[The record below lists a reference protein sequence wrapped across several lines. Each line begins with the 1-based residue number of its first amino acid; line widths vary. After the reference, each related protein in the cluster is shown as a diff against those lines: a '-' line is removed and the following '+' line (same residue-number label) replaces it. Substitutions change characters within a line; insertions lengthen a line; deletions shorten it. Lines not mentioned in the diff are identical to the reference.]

1 MRGDSQAERMTSGP
15 PDEPASGPGIA
26 VTQKRGSESGT
37 FRNLAIGASIG
48 WVTLP
53 ILVITD
59 GAARYVGGGDSIVV
73 PVAWAGIAGAVVG
86 ALTRAAGLGRV
97 GLVAV
102 VAGALSGALLPYLVI
117 APVLGLGTI
126 EVGAI
131 DHYSILFGRYLPVA
145 VAAVSGSILG
155 SVIAAR
161 SSVRMPLR
169 PAPSLVVGLVFL
181 ALWFTAWAF
190 WALALSPRA
199 V

>member
-15 PDEPASGPGIA
+15 PDEPAGGPGIA
-26 VTQKRGSESGT
+26 VTQNRRPESGT
-37 FRNLAIGASIG
+37 IRNLAIGASIG
-48 WVTLP
+48 WVALP
-53 ILVITD
+53 LLAITD
-59 GAARYVGGGDSIVV
+59 DAARYVSGEGSAI
-73 PVAWAGIAGAVVG
+73 PIAWAGIAGAVVG

-131 DHYSILFGRYLPVA
+131 DHYSVLFGRYLPVA

-169 PAPSLVVGLVFL
+169 PAPSLVVGLVVL
-181 ALWFTAWAF
+181 ALWLISWAF
-190 WALALSPRA
+190 WALALSPRT

>member
-48 WVTLP
+48 CVTLP

-59 GAARYVGGGDSIVV
+59 GAARYVGGGDSIV

-86 ALTRAAGLGRV
+86 VLIGASGLGRS

-102 VAGALSGALLPYLVI
+102 VAGALSGALLPYLVV

-126 EVGAI
+126 DLGAI
-131 DHYSILFGRYLPVA
+131 DHYSVLFGRYLPVA

-155 SVIAAR
+155 SVMAAR
-161 SSVRMPLR
+161 SSVRTPLR
-169 PAPSLVVGLVFL
+169 LAPSLVVGLVFL

>member
-26 VTQKRGSESGT
+26 VTQNRVPESGT
-37 FRNLAIGASIG
+37 IRNLAIGARIG
-48 WVTLP
+48 WVALP
-53 ILVITD
+53 VLAITD
-59 GAARYVGGGDSIVV
+59 DAARYVGGGDSAI
-73 PVAWAGIAGAVVG
+73 PIAWAGIAGAVVG
-86 ALTRAAGLGRV
+86 ALTGAAGLGRV

-126 EVGAI
+126 EVSAI
-131 DHYSILFGRYLPVA
+131 DHYSVLFGRYLPIA

-169 PAPSLVVGLVFL
+169 PAPSLVVGLVVL
-181 ALWFTAWAF
+181 ALWLTSWAF
-190 WALALSPRA
+190 WALALAPRT